1 MVVIL
6 GETIFPVSADG
17 LSCFLALVVL
27 STLEAFGDDNQWV
40 GDGRVIGLLLID
52 DVSKLLLQVN
62 GGVQFA
68 SNQSASIQ
76 VKLQVLDA
84 FGYWCSGSGR
94 YAESGVPLLKLLKD
108 GVKPL
113 LMFRMSA

>member
-1 MVVIL
+1 MTISGLAMAGSL
-6 GETIFPVSADG
+6 GCCLSMMSASSFSKSMEVS
-17 LSCFLALVVL
+17 
-27 STLEAFGDDNQWV
+27 
-40 GDGRVIGLLLID
+40 I
-52 DVSKLLLQVN
+52 
-62 GGVQFA
+62 FA